1 MLSAKKGLSL
11 ALILGVSGALVFVGC
26 SASGVSEDLTGFAAP
41 SAPATTDSGGG
52 DNSNKIPT
60 KPVVD
65 GGEDEGTDP
74 GDPPGPVDAGKTD
87 SGVKDASTDAAKDAA
102 PDAAAAPDE
111 GSACATA
118 NQIYVRS
125 CGACGKQSA
134 VCIASDA
141 GTGGIVS
148 PYGACRNQVVNGCIP
163 GTTETTSCG
172 NCGTMTRTCNAFCSW
187 SSGACQGQ
195 PANSC
200 TPGAFELNDVGCPTE
215 NTYRQRSCS
224 MTCSWGNFSDPCEA
238 PPSFVNVPPSVG
250 SVNSTVTVLTSSRV
264 TKLLSSFGTC
274 PLSASGITSKD
285 TPYAY
290 IEVRNPLPKAATVS
304 VYNSKAPG
312 GLSIDTIMAAYEGA
326 TIPTTAAERQACK
339 GAVNDTGNSTL
350 TGSSAFAS
358 LDGTRAITIP
368 ANSSYQIYFAAYYA
382 YDPTDPTESTGLI
395 QLNVKTESIA
405 P

>member
-1 MLSAKKGLSL
+1 MLSAKTSLSL
-11 ALILGVSGALVFVGC
+11 ALVLGVSGALMFVGC
-26 SASGVSEDLTGFAAP
+26 SASGVADDLTGFAAP
-41 SAPATTDSGGG
+41 ANPATDSGGG
-52 DNSNKIPT
+52 ENSNRIPT
-60 KPVVD
+60 KPVLD
-65 GGEDEGTDP
+65 SGNDEGTDP
-74 GDPPGPVDAGKTD
+74 GDEPDSVDAGKKD
-87 SGVKDASTDAAKDAA
+87 SGVKDASADAAKDAA
-102 PDAAAAPDE
+102 ADAAASPAE
-111 GSACATA
+111 GAACATP

-134 VCIASDA
+134 VCLAADS
-141 GTGGIVS
+141 GTGGFVS
-148 PYGACRNQVVNGCIP
+148 PYGPCRNEVANGCIP
-163 GTTETTSCG
+163 GSTESVACG

-250 SVNSTVTVLTSSRV
+250 SVNSIVTVLSSSKV
-264 TKLLSSFGTC
+264 TKTLGISTC
-274 PLSASGITSKD
+274 PLSASGIKSFD

-304 VYNSKAPG
+304 VYNSQAPG
-312 GLSIDTIMAAYEGA
+312 GASIDTIMVAYEGA

-339 GAVNDTGNSTL
+339 GAVSDNSPGTL
-350 TGSSAFAS
+350 TGYTEFAS
-358 LDGTRAITIP
+358 LDAARAITIP
-368 ANSSYQIYFAAYYA
+368 ANGSYQIYFAAFDE
-382 YDPTDPTESTGLI
+382 YDPTNPAESTGLI